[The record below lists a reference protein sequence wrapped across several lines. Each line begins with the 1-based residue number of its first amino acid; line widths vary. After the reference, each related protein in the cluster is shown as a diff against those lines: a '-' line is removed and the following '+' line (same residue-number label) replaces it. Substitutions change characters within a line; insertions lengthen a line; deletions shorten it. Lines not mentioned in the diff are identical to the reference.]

1 MSLKMKK
8 GLALFL
14 AVMIMLA
21 GIPITAK
28 AATTPAFQETFST
41 FYENRANQGIYDIQV
56 NNVQKGYILKWH
68 ITGKGKKY
76 ASFDTQKTVAKGTTV
91 TNKLTI
97 DSNGEMAFAAG
108 ERIRITVN
116 VYTAKWKLVNK
127 ITFAGKLQ
135 CKAKGITIDTTAV
148 GDLKQLKTGQAYT
161 FRAKNDPVKC
171 NEQSILAGERRQR
184 YGLFFSDY
192 GRGRL
197 DTAKES
203 GEYTITATARNSAK
217 GAALCTKQV
226 QATVG
231 TFIEKIEQ
239 TASNAFRLTFGTAP
253 AVQFKEADFS
263 IKSGETTIVVKK
275 LKYAEDKKTVDVT
288 TATGFLDAKTYTV
301 TCAGYTKDFTASVG
315 KPARLQITTASAQA
329 GKYTKIEYAFFD
341 AKGIDV
347 TETIKNGTF
356 RYSGNV
362 TNGLIDQQTN
372 QLFMTTVGSIANVTL
387 EYTGLD
393 GTRLEDTKTIVC
405 VEQRAEEAAE
415 TKFTLTSSM
424 SIPTFKDADV
434 REIAIGDTMY
444 AHFAAFNEN
453 GTAIAYD
460 SISYS
465 SSDPDS
471 LIVNPDGKLT
481 PIKAGTVTVV
491 VLAMQGNVPV
501 NYTYEVTIKAGR
513 YLASIQMKET
523 AIAMSNVNEAGY
535 QKEIPITA
543 MDQYGEPLAL
553 TNASGV
559 ITEAYGR
566 SVATYIPENN
576 SVLIRTQGLSANI
589 YNCVL
594 ALTVNGITLNQNFTV
609 IVSAPPSN
617 GAYTYQVET
626 STSSMDLAIDE
637 NTDKSKVKAITVRLA
652 EYRGGVFTGY
662 VNFTSAQI
670 RKGNITYT
678 TDMIP
683 SSGSAITGTSMNQ
696 IQIRPLEIADATD
709 NNGAAMCRKAEP
721 GIYTITLEY
730 NQPYWYG
737 TTGSSKKTVTA
748 NIEITDSQ
756 KAPEYNIK
764 SLTTNATMQTALQM
778 AMDCIQMTNNDAI
791 TACTVTGTTQQGASV
806 LVKSGEQVHISTITV
821 RSIVTIRNGLKVY
834 VEHVVPIGRTFTN
847 R

>member
-1 MSLKMKK
+1 MSLKLKK

-14 AVMIMLA
+14 AVMLMLA
-21 GIPITAK
+21 GIPVTAK
-28 AATTPAFQETFST
+28 AAAAPAFQETFST

-76 ASFDTQKTVAKGTTV
+76 ASFDTQKTIASGTTV
-91 TNKLTI
+91 KNKLTI

-135 CKAKGITIDTTAV
+135 CKAKGINIDTTAA
-148 GDLKQLKTGQAYT
+148 GDLKQLKAGQAYT
-161 FRAKNDPVKC
+161 FRAVMTPANATSKVYWQVK
-171 NEQSILAGERRQR
+171 
-184 YGLFFSDY
+184 D
-192 GRGRL
+192 
-197 DTAKES
+197 AKGTDCSSQITEEGVWTPQQS

-217 GAALCTKQV
+217 GAALCTKQI

-239 TASNAFRLTFGTAP
+239 TASNAFRLTFGQVP

-415 TKFTLTSSM
+415 TKFTLTNSM

-453 GTAIAYD
+453 GNAITYD

-481 PIKAGTVTVV
+481 PIKAGKVTVV

-609 IVSAPPSN
+609 IVSAPPTS
-617 GAYTYQVET
+617 GAYTYQIET
-626 STSSMDLAIDE
+626 SASSMDLAVDE
-637 NTDKSKVKAITVRLA
+637 NTDKSKVKSIKVRLA

-662 VNFTSAQI
+662 VNFISAQI

-678 TDMIP
+678 QDMIP
-683 SSGSAITGTSMNQ
+683 SSGSAITGSSMSQ
-696 IQIRPLEIADATD
+696 LEIRPLEIADNTD

-737 TTGSSKKTVTA
+737 TTGSSKKSVTA